1 MELKRLQE
9 ELSSESFK
17 TLYQELQKKHEML
30 SSFSTVFDLIEFFH
44 GDSRDYAT
52 KDSILSSLAGEYQ
65 KGKQFHR
72 VSAFFLVLF
81 TPGIVRVYSIAR
93 RKALALDPDEVLSQ
107 ICLYLME
114 TIKSLELFRDTEK
127 VYLVKSPKGS
137 SEAAFH
143 RVNPVRHS
151 DRVTSRIIGRVK
163 NQMRGWVNH
172 A

>member
-1 MELKRLQE
+1 M
-9 ELSSESFK
+9 
-17 TLYQELQKKHEML
+17 
-30 SSFSTVFDLIEFFH
+30 
-44 GDSRDYAT
+44 
-52 KDSILSSLAGEYQ
+52 
-65 KGKQFHR
+65 
-72 VSAFFLVLF
+72 VLF

-172 A
+172 G